1 MIAFGPVPSRRLGF
15 SLGINHIP
23 PKNCSYS
30 CVYCQVGR
38 TEKYTTRRQAFYT
51 LDLIMAD
58 VAQKIVE
65 AEERGR
71 KIDYLTL
78 VPDGE
83 PALDIH
89 LETIIRELKS
99 FQIPIAV
106 ISNASLIDQEP
117 VQNALM
123 LADWVSL
130 KVDAVEEKVWKKV
143 NRPHRDVS
151 LPPILEGIAH
161 FKKRYS
167 GQLVTESML
176 IGGLNDHDRAV
187 EMLADYLVELQPRR
201 AYLSLPLRPPAE
213 TWVRP
218 PAPERLQ
225 EILQYFSGRVPFV
238 DLLFEAEPDDFAA
251 TGNLVEDI
259 ISITSVHPLREES
272 LRGMVEKAG
281 AEWGVVETML
291 DMGQLVCLDYQTQK
305 FYLRNFRKGSSI

>member
-38 TEKYTTRRQAFYT
+38 TAAYTTQRQVFYPVQQV
-51 LDLIMAD
+51 LEDVGKKIAD
-58 VAQKIVE
+58 SRE
-65 AEERGR
+65 HGR

-83 PALDIH
+83 PALDIQ
-89 LETIIRELKS
+89 LESLIRELKT
-99 FQIPIAV
+99 FQIPVAV

-143 NRPHRDVS
+143 NRPHRDITLS
-151 LPPILEGIAH
+151 SILEGIRH
-161 FKKRYS
+161 FKTRYT

-176 IGGLNDHDRAV
+176 IGGLNDHDQAV
-187 EMLADYLVELQPRR
+187 ELLADYLMELQPNR

-218 PAPERLQ
+218 PAPDRLQ
-225 EILQYFSGRVPFV
+225 EILQYFSGRLPFI

-259 ISITSVHPLREES
+259 ISITSVHPLREEA

-281 AEWGVVETML
+281 AQWDVVETML
-291 DMGQLVCLDYQTQK
+291 VMKQIVCLDYQTQK
-305 FYLRNFRKGSSI
+305 FYLRNFRGK

>member
-38 TEKYTTRRQAFYT
+38 TEKYTTRRQAFYP

-58 VAQKIVE
+58 VAQKISE

-83 PALDIH
+83 PALDLN
-89 LETIIRELKS
+89 LETIIRELKA

-117 VQNALM
+117 VQKALS

-130 KVDAVEEKVWKKV
+130 KVDAVEEKVWKNV

-151 LPPILEGIAH
+151 LPSILEGIRY
-161 FKKRYS
+161 FKTRYT
-167 GQLVTESML
+167 GQLATESML
-176 IGGLNDHDRAV
+176 IDGLNDYDRAV
-187 EMLADYLVELQPRR
+187 ELLADYLMELQPDR

-225 EILQYFSGRVPFV
+225 QILQYFSYRVPFV

-251 TGNLVEDI
+251 TGNLVEDV

-281 AEWGVVETML
+281 AEWDVVETML
-291 DMGQLVCLDYQTQK
+291 DMKQIVCLDYQTQK
-305 FYLRNFRKGSSI
+305 FYLRNFRGK